1 MLRPENREH
10 TGFIVSAPQSPV
22 CQYTPRYEKIKE
34 TKSLK
39 SLANRKSL
47 TREEQKMKA
56 Y

>member
-34 TKSLK
+34 G
-39 SLANRKSL
+39 KSL